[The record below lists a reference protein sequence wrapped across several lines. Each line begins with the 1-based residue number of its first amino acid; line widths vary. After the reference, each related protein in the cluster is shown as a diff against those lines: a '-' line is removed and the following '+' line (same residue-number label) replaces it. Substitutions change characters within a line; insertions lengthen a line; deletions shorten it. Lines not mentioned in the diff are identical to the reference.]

1 MHKLPV
7 VVIAALCVIG
17 TSSLA
22 LADESLKSDMSQMND
37 DKKAV
42 KSAEKAKSDA
52 MKAEEDAMESGMG
65 RKGGKKG
72 PIMQHREKMKAK
84 RHEMMEKM
92 KAHREAAKTNPTA
105 PAPVPAPAITPA
117 P

>member
-1 MHKLPV
+1 MSLLHKLSV
-7 VVIAALCVIG
+7 VLIGALCVIG

-22 LADESLKSDMSQMND
+22 LADESLKSDMSQTDD

-42 KSAEKAKSDA
+42 KGVQKAKSDA
-52 MKAEEDAMESGMG
+52 MERDMG
-65 RKGGKKG
+65 RQG
-72 PIMQHREKMKAK
+72 PVVQNREKMKAK
-84 RHEMMEKM
+84 RHEMMERM
-92 KAHREAAKTNPTA
+92 KAYREAAKTNSTA

>member
-1 MHKLPV
+1 MHKLSV

-42 KSAEKAKSDA
+42 KAVQKAKSDG
-52 MKAEEDAMESGMG
+52 MESDMG
-65 RKGGKKG
+65 RKGGKKD
-72 PIMQHREKMKAK
+72 PIMQNREKMKAK

-92 KAHREAAKTNPTA
+92 KAHREAAQTNSTA
-105 PAPVPAPAITPA
+105 PVPVPAPAITPA

>member
-1 MHKLPV
+1 MHKLSV
-7 VVIAALCVIG
+7 VVIGALCLIG

-22 LADESLKSDMSQMND
+22 LADESLKSDISQMND

-42 KSAEKAKSDA
+42 KGVQKAKSDA
-52 MKAEEDAMESGMG
+52 MESDMG
-65 RKGGKKG
+65 RKEGKKG
-72 PIMQHREKMKAK
+72 PIMQNREKMKAK

-92 KAHREAAKTNPTA
+92 KAHREAAQINSTA
-105 PAPVPAPAITPA
+105 PVPVPAPAITPA

>member
-1 MHKLPV
+1 MHKLSV

-42 KSAEKAKSDA
+42 KAVQKAKSV
-52 MKAEEDAMESGMG
+52 AMESDMG
-65 RKGGKKG
+65 RKGGKKD
-72 PIMQHREKMKAK
+72 PIMQNREKMKAK

-92 KAHREAAKTNPTA
+92 KAHREAAQTNSTA
-105 PAPVPAPAITPA
+105 PVPVPAPAIKPA